1 MEDPGR
7 GPTRGGSPEM
17 EAIFIKIV
25 IREKK
30 NFHLQMSIENLVNFK
45 ISLL

>member
-30 NFHLQMSIENLVNFK
+30 FSFTNVDWKSGQF
-45 ISLL
+45 